1 MNGKTFADLT
11 QRLKTSQAI
20 APEYIG
26 ILKAIE
32 RNEVAVFKDLTPPA
46 VLAMMCSAF
55 VLGRAVE
62 QQERRRSNGRQ

>member
-11 QRLKTSQAI
+11 QRLKASQAI

-26 ILKAIE
+26 ILKAIAQ
-32 RNEVAVFKDLTPPA
+32 NETAVLKDLTPPA

-62 QQERRRSNGRQ
+62 QQERRCFDGRQ